1 MRLLVIED
9 DRALAAALRDGLT
22 AQGFAVDVG
31 TRVADARQALSLT
44 SYDGVVLDLGLPD
57 EDGLPFLRELRQRK
71 DVTPVLVLTAR
82 SDVSDRVAGLNAG
95 ADDYVQKPF
104 AFPELVARVR
114 ALLRRG
120 VQVVPPV
127 LRVGDLELDAGRF
140 RAARGEVPIS
150 LTPKEFAILECFM
163 RHAGQLV
170 TRTMLLDQCWDASY
184 EGVSNLVDVH
194 VGRVRRKLE
203 AAGGPPLLHTIR
215 GAGFVLDEQ
224 PR

>member
-31 TRVADARQALSLT
+31 TRVSEARQALSLA
-44 SYDGVVLDLGLPD
+44 SYDGMVLDLGLPD
-57 EDGLPFLRELRQRK
+57 EDGLPFLREMRQRN
-71 DVTPVLVLTAR
+71 DIMPVLVLTAR
-82 SDVSDRVAGLNAG
+82 GDVSDRVAGLNAG

-104 AFPELVARVR
+104 AFPELIARVR

-120 VQVVPPV
+120 GQAIPPV

-140 RAARGEVPIS
+140 RATRGDVPIP
-150 LTPKEFAILECFM
+150 LTPKEFAILEYFM

-194 VGRVRRKLE
+194 VGRVRRKLD
-203 AAGGPPLLHTIR
+203 AAGSAPLLHTIR

>member
-31 TRVADARQALSLT
+31 TRVAEARHALSIA
-44 SYDGVVLDLGLPD
+44 SYDGMVLDLGLPD
-57 EDGLPFLRELRQRK
+57 EDGLPFLREMRQRH
-71 DVTPVLVLTAR
+71 DTMPVLVLTAR
-82 SDVSDRVAGLNAG
+82 SEVSDRVAGLNAG

-104 AFPELVARVR
+104 AFPELIARVR

-120 VQVVPPV
+120 AQVVPPV
-127 LRVGDLELDAGRF
+127 LRVSDLELDAGRF
-140 RAARGEVPIS
+140 RATRGDVPIP
-150 LTPKEFAILECFM
+150 LTPKEFAILEYFM

-194 VGRVRRKLE
+194 VGRVRRKIE
-203 AAGGPPLLHTIR
+203 ATGGAPLLHTIR
-215 GAGFVLDEQ
+215 GAGFLLDEQ
-224 PR
+224 SR

>member
-31 TRVADARQALSLT
+31 GRASDARQALSVT

-57 EDGLPFLRELRQRK
+57 EDGLPFLREMRQRN
-71 DVTPVLVLTAR
+71 DATPVLVLTAR
-82 SDVSDRVAGLNAG
+82 GDVSDRVAGLNAG

-104 AFPELVARVR
+104 AFPELIARMR

-120 VQVVPPV
+120 SQVVPPV

-140 RAARGEVPIS
+140 RVTRAGEAIS

-163 RHAGQLV
+163 RNAGQLV

-203 AAGGPPLLHTIR
+203 ATGGPPLLHTIR
-215 GAGFVLDEQ
+215 GAGFILDEQ

>member
-22 AQGFAVDVG
+22 TQGFAVDLG
-31 TRVADARQALSLT
+31 TRVADARQALALA
-44 SYDGVVLDLGLPD
+44 SYDGMVLDLGLPD
-57 EDGLPFLRELRQRK
+57 EDGLPFLREMRQQN
-71 DVTPVLVLTAR
+71 DVMPVLVLTAR
-82 SDVSDRVAGLNAG
+82 GEVSDRVAGLNAG

-104 AFPELVARVR
+104 AFPELIARIR

-120 VQVVPPV
+120 AQVVPPV
-127 LRVGDLELDAGRF
+127 LRLGDLELDAGRF
-140 RAARGEVPIS
+140 RATRGDVPIP
-150 LTPKEFAILECFM
+150 LTPKEFAILEYFM

-203 AAGGPPLLHTIR
+203 AAGGAPLLHTIR

>member
-9 DRALAAALRDGLT
+9 DRALAAALRDGLS
-22 AQGFAVDVG
+22 AQGFAVDLG
-31 TRVADARQALSLT
+31 SRIADARQALSLT

-57 EDGLPFLRELRQRK
+57 EDGLPFLREMRTRN
-71 DVTPVLVLTAR
+71 DPTPVLVLTAR
-82 SDVSDRVAGLNAG
+82 GEVSDRVTGLNAG

-114 ALLRRG
+114 ALVRRG
-120 VQVVPPV
+120 AQVVPPV

-140 RAARGEVPIS
+140 RATRGGMPIP

-194 VGRVRRKLE
+194 VGRVRRKIE
-203 AAGGPPLLHTIR
+203 AAGGAPLLHTIR
-215 GAGFVLDEQ
+215 GAGFLLDEQ
-224 PR
+224 SR

>member
-22 AQGFAVDVG
+22 AQGFAVDLG
-31 TRVADARQALSLT
+31 TRVADARQALSLA
-44 SYDGVVLDLGLPD
+44 SYDGMVLDLGLPD
-57 EDGLPFLRELRQRK
+57 EDGLPFLREMRQRN
-71 DVTPVLVLTAR
+71 DIMPVLVLTAR
-82 SDVSDRVAGLNAG
+82 GEVSDRVAGLNAG

-104 AFPELVARVR
+104 AFPELIARVR

-120 VQVVPPV
+120 GQVVPPV

-140 RAARGEVPIS
+140 RATRGDVPIP
-150 LTPKEFAILECFM
+150 LTPKEFAILEYFM

-203 AAGGPPLLHTIR
+203 VAGGAPLLHTIR

>member
-31 TRVADARQALSLT
+31 TRVSEARQALSLA
-44 SYDGVVLDLGLPD
+44 SYDGMVLDLGLPD
-57 EDGLPFLRELRQRK
+57 EDGLPFLREMRQRN
-71 DVTPVLVLTAR
+71 DIMPVLVLTAR
-82 SDVSDRVAGLNAG
+82 GEVSDRVAGLNAG

-104 AFPELVARVR
+104 AFPELIARVR

-120 VQVVPPV
+120 GQAIPPV
-127 LRVGDLELDAGRF
+127 LRVGDVELDAGRF
-140 RAARGEVPIS
+140 RATRGDVPIP
-150 LTPKEFAILECFM
+150 LTPKEFAILEYFM

-194 VGRVRRKLE
+194 VGRVRRKLDS
-203 AAGGPPLLHTIR
+203 AGGAPLLHTIR

>member
-31 TRVADARQALSLT
+31 TRVAEARHALSIA
-44 SYDGVVLDLGLPD
+44 SYDGMVLDLGLPD
-57 EDGLPFLRELRQRK
+57 EDGLPFLREMRQRN
-71 DVTPVLVLTAR
+71 DTMPVLVLTAR
-82 SDVSDRVAGLNAG
+82 SEVSDRVAGLNAG

-120 VQVVPPV
+120 GQVVPPV

-140 RAARGEVPIS
+140 RATRGDVPIP
-150 LTPKEFAILECFM
+150 LTPKEFAILEYFM

-203 AAGGPPLLHTIR
+203 VAGGAPLLHTIR